1 VKAPD
6 LKILD
11 DNSFLDIG
19 YRGAHDGLSVFWLD
33 VVAGDMYNTTY
44 GIQTGHRL
52 ILMTNCCIINVPVI
66 APGDNPCDYAW
77 TIPHSMGTLN
87 PVSGKYNYPSM
98 LEVLEW
104 QRGTIVN
111 RIIKSSYDFSNDC
124 RSDHP
129 NCASCVENPDA
140 ESIPAFAGDFY
151 YFYYD
156 ITDRIPQPG
165 QPPVYFV
172 LTPKINYAGQW
183 IEQNLNNNDV
193 VLALRVN
200 SDQTVMFDDAALAQL
215 IPAAP
220 KNFTY
225 QWDHNHV
232 HLWWDGNAEW
242 YEVKKSDGVIRRVMS
257 TMYDDGHP
265 TGKTETYFVRSGN
278 RYRASDWVIFI
289 ATKK

>member
-1 VKAPD
+1 MKAPD

-11 DNSFLDIG
+11 DNSFLDVG
-19 YRGAHDGLSVFWLD
+19 YRGAHDGLSVFWID
-33 VVAGDMYNTTY
+33 VAAGDMFNTTY
-44 GIQTGHRL
+44 GIQEGRRL
-52 ILMTNCCIINVPVI
+52 ILMTNCGVINIPVV
-66 APGDNPCDYAW
+66 AAGDNPCDYAW
-77 TIPHSMGTLN
+77 VIPHSSGTYN

-98 LEVLEW
+98 LEVCEW
-104 QRGTIVN
+104 QGGTIK
-111 RIIKSSYDFSNDC
+111 RRRIKSSYDFSTDC
-124 RSDHP
+124 RSDVP
-129 NCASCVENPDA
+129 NCDSCGDNPDA
-140 ESIPAFAGDFY
+140 EQVPAFGADFY
-151 YFYYD
+151 YLYTD
-156 ITDRIPQPG
+156 ITDYVPQPG
-165 QPPVYFV
+165 QPAAYFV

-183 IEQNLNNNDV
+183 IEQNPNNNDV

-200 SDQTVMFDDAALAQL
+200 SDQTVVFDDAALTQL
-215 IPAAP
+215 LPSVP

-265 TGKTETYFVRSGN
+265 TGKSETYFVRSGN
-278 RYRASDWVIFI
+278 RYRTSDWTSFT